1 VVTASGNSQAGAIG
15 LGPAHTHIPAEAFA
29 RSAVGNAA
37 VSNAAVGNSVA
48 GSFEA
53 GSFEAGSFEAGSFE
67 AGSSEEGNSEERDSR
82 VVAEVA
88 MKVLADILG
97 YLAYY
102 WVRFDSLPGTLEDSG

>member
-1 VVTASGNSQAGAIG
+1 VVTASGNSPAGAIG

-29 RSAVGNAA
+29 RSVAGNAA
-37 VSNAAVGNSVA
+37 VGNSVAGNSVA

-53 GSFEAGSFEAGSFE
+53 GSSEAGNSE

>member
-1 VVTASGNSQAGAIG
+1 MVTASGNSQAGAIG

-37 VSNAAVGNSVA
+37 VSNAAVGNSV
-48 GSFEA
+48 
-53 GSFEAGSFEAGSFE
+53 AGSFEAGSFE

>member
-1 VVTASGNSQAGAIG
+1 MVVASGNSPAGAIG
-15 LGPAHTHIPAEAFA
+15 LGPARTHIPAEALA
-29 RSAVGNAA
+29 RSVAGNSAVGNSA
-37 VSNAAVGNSVA
+37 VDNS
-48 GSFEA
+48 EA
-53 GSFEAGSFEAGSFE
+53 GSSEERSSEE
-67 AGSSEEGNSEERDSR
+67 RSSEEGNSEERDSR

>member
-1 VVTASGNSQAGAIG
+1 MVTASGNSPAGAIG
-15 LGPAHTHIPAEAFA
+15 LGPVHTHIPAEALA
-29 RSAVGNAA
+29 RSVAGNSAVGNSA
-37 VSNAAVGNSVA
+37 VDNS
-48 GSFEA
+48 EA
-53 GSFEAGSFEAGSFE
+53 GSSEER
-67 AGSSEEGNSEERDSR
+67 SSEEGNSEERDSR

>member
-1 VVTASGNSQAGAIG
+1 MVTASGNSPAGAIG
-15 LGPAHTHIPAEAFA
+15 LGPVHTHIPAEALA
-29 RSAVGNAA
+29 RSVAGNSAVGN
-37 VSNAAVGNSVA
+37 SAVGNS
-48 GSFEA
+48 EA
-53 GSFEAGSFEAGSFE
+53 GSSEERSSEE
-67 AGSSEEGNSEERDSR
+67 RSSEEGNSEERDSR

>member
-1 VVTASGNSQAGAIG
+1 VVTASGNSPAGAIG
-15 LGPAHTHIPAEAFA
+15 LGPVHTHIPAEALA
-29 RSAVGNAA
+29 RSVAGNSAVGNSA
-37 VSNAAVGNSVA
+37 VDNS
-48 GSFEA
+48 EA
-53 GSFEAGSFEAGSFE
+53 GSSEERSSEE
-67 AGSSEEGNSEERDSR
+67 RSSEEGNSEERDSR

>member
-1 VVTASGNSQAGAIG
+1 MVVASGNSPAGAIG
-15 LGPAHTHIPAEAFA
+15 LGPVHTHIPAEALA
-29 RSAVGNAA
+29 RSVAGNSAVGNSA
-37 VSNAAVGNSVA
+37 VDNS
-48 GSFEA
+48 EA
-53 GSFEAGSFEAGSFE
+53 GSSEERSSEE
-67 AGSSEEGNSEERDSR
+67 RSSEEGNSEERDSR

>member
-1 VVTASGNSQAGAIG
+1 MVTASGNSPAGAIG
-15 LGPAHTHIPAEAFA
+15 LGPVHTHIPAEALA
-29 RSAVGNAA
+29 RSVA
-37 VSNAAVGNSVA
+37 GNSVA
-48 GSFEA
+48 GNSAVGNSAVDNSEA
-53 GSFEAGSFEAGSFE
+53 GSSEER
-67 AGSSEEGNSEERDSR
+67 SSEEGNSEERDSR

>member
-1 VVTASGNSQAGAIG
+1 VAGN
-15 LGPAHTHIPAEAFA
+15 
-29 RSAVGNAA
+29 SAVGNSA
-37 VSNAAVGNSVA
+37 VDNS
-48 GSFEA
+48 EA
-53 GSFEAGSFEAGSFE
+53 GSSEERSSEE
-67 AGSSEEGNSEERDSR
+67 RSSEEGNSEERDSR

>member
-1 VVTASGNSQAGAIG
+1 MVTASGNSQAGAIG

-53 GSFEAGSFEAGSFE
+53 GSFEAGSFEAGS
-67 AGSSEEGNSEERDSR
+67 SEEGHSEERDSR

-88 MKVLADILG
+88 LKVLADILG

>member
-37 VSNAAVGNSVA
+37 VSNAAVGNSV
-48 GSFEA
+48 
-53 GSFEAGSFEAGSFE
+53 AGSFEAGSFE

>member
-1 VVTASGNSQAGAIG
+1 MVTASGNSPAGAIG
-15 LGPAHTHIPAEAFA
+15 LGPVHTHIPAEALA
-29 RSAVGNAA
+29 RSVAGNSAVGNSA
-37 VSNAAVGNSVA
+37 VDNS
-48 GSFEA
+48 EA
-53 GSFEAGSFEAGSFE
+53 GSSEERSSEE
-67 AGSSEEGNSEERDSR
+67 RSSEEGNSEERDSR

>member
-1 VVTASGNSQAGAIG
+1 VVTASGNSPAGAIG
-15 LGPAHTHIPAEAFA
+15 LGPVHTHIPAEALA
-29 RSAVGNAA
+29 RSVAGNSAVGN
-37 VSNAAVGNSVA
+37 SAVGNSAVDN
-48 GSFEA
+48 SEA
-53 GSFEAGSFEAGSFE
+53 GSSEERSSEE
-67 AGSSEEGNSEERDSR
+67 RSSEEGNSEERDSR

>member
-1 VVTASGNSQAGAIG
+1 MVTASGNSQAGAIG

-29 RSAVGNAA
+29 RSVAGNAA
-37 VSNAAVGNSVA
+37 VGHSVAGNSVA

-53 GSFEAGSFEAGSFE
+53 GSSEAGN
-67 AGSSEEGNSEERDSR
+67 SEEGNSEERDSR